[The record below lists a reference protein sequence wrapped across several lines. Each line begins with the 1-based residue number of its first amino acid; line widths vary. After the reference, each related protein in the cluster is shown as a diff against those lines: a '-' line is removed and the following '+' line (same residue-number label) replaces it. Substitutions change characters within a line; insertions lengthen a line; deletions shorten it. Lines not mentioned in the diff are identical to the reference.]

1 MWLCAPVRAAAAEA
15 LGSMRDDRARGA
27 LLQALFDVD
36 RVVYTCAARSLG
48 SVPDR
53 AAIKALLRV
62 LRDEDPTVRVAAS
75 EGLALLDAMPW
86 TDYWKHC
93 ETRTGTRAAAA
104 VAQGEIGAGEAG

>member
-36 RVVYTCAARSLG
+36 RVVCTCAARSLG

-62 LRDEDPTVRVAAS
+62 LRDEDPTVGVAAA
-75 EGLALLDAMPW
+75 EGLALAGRDALD
-86 TDYWKHC
+86 
-93 ETRTGTRAAAA
+93 GLL
-104 VAQGEIGAGEAG
+104 EALRDANGHA